1 MLGLTRK
8 TWTIARH
15 EYLVNVRRG
24 GFIFATLLIP
34 ALGLIGL
41 IVAAFF
47 GGQTVSFLD
56 EQFSGATQ
64 RVGVV
69 DQSGLY
75 PTVPEDFAD
84 AFTRYADEPA
94 ARAALLD
101 GAIAGYVVVPADFA
115 AGGALDGYIRSG
127 GGISNLIALD
137 SGRMTRFLIRG
148 LLAAEVD
155 PAVEQRIERLMLD
168 DLNPVSLDAQGEPV
182 TQDAGDAFSL
192 GAGFVISFGVS
203 LLLFVSIFTSA
214 GYLLRSVGEEKENR
228 VMEVVLSSVTATDL
242 LAGKVIGL
250 GALGLTQVGV
260 WLLSGVLITGGLGA
274 VAAAAAAALNPGVLI
289 LSLVYFVLGYLMF
302 GTLMATAGSLGT
314 SMRESQQIAGV
325 FSFAAAIPWM
335 LNGFIFANPNFI
347 LARVLS
353 WFPLTAPMM
362 MMIRL
367 PHGDI
372 PVEDIVISLTVLI
385 ITVPVVVWG
394 GAKVFRTSLLMY
406 GKRMSLKEIWST
418 LRAA

>member
-1 MLGLTRK
+1 MFGMTRK

-15 EYLVNVRRG
+15 EYLVNVKRG

-34 ALGLIGL
+34 ALGLIGV
-41 IVAAFF
+41 IIAAFF

-64 RVGVV
+64 DVGVI
-69 DQSGLY
+69 DRSGL
-75 PTVPEDFAD
+75 FATLSADD
-84 AFTRYADEPA
+84 ATSFVLYTDEA
-94 ARAALLD
+94 TAQAALLD
-101 GAIAGYVVVPADFA
+101 GRLAGYIIVPSDFA
-115 AGGALDGYIRSG
+115 TGGAPRAFVRGEG
-127 GGISNLIALD
+127 GLSSTIALE
-137 SGRMTRFLIRG
+137 SGRLKRFLIRG
-148 LLAAEVD
+148 LLTTQVD
-155 PAVEQRIERLMLD
+155 PVRLDQVERLLQD
-168 DLNPVSLDAQGEPV
+168 DLNPVALDSNGKPTTA
-182 TQDAGDAFSL
+182 DADAIFSA
-192 GAGFVISFGVS
+192 GAGFIISFAVA
-203 LLLFVSIFTSA
+203 LLLFISIFTSA

-228 VMEVVLSSVTATDL
+228 VMEVVLSSVTAADL

-274 VAAAAAAALNPGVLI
+274 LAAAATAALNPGI
-289 LSLVYFVLGYLMF
+289 LALALAYFILGYLMF

-314 SMRESQQIAGV
+314 SMRESQQIAGI
-325 FSFAAAIPWM
+325 FSFMAAIPWM
-335 LNGFIFANPNFI
+335 INGLVFANPNFI
-347 LARVLS
+347 VARVLS

-372 PVEDIVISLTVLI
+372 PVEDIVISLVGLV

-394 GAKVFRTSLLMY
+394 GAKIFRTSLLMY
-406 GKRMSLKEIWST
+406 GKRMSVKEIWTT